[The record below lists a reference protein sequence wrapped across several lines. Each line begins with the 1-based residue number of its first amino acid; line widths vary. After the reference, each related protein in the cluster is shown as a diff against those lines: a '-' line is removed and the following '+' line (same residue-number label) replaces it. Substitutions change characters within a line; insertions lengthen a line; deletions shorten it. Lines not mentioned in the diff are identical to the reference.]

1 MRNSGDKA
9 ANLPALTS
17 VRHRRGHNT
26 RVQKTVATEHPLPS
40 IPFLSVRPLL
50 EHQATR
56 IPDAPAIL
64 APGRVPLTYGSL
76 HRHVVEMG
84 EKLRAMGIS
93 RRGRVAVVLAD
104 GPEMAVAFLS
114 VAACAVCARINPA
127 YAAEELER
135 YFADLHPHALS
146 TQSGTDSPARRAAL
160 SRDVQILELSSASHA
175 AAGLFTLAGDKR
187 RAAPKEPIEAGDTA
201 LLLPTSGTTSRPKI
215 VPLTHRNICASAYAS
230 VAALGLTEV
239 DRCLNVLP
247 LFYGHG
253 LIATVLASLAA
264 GASVVCSPGLE
275 VTRFVAWL
283 GEFRPTWCAAVPA
296 MLQAILAQARLDG
309 EPMASPL
316 RFVRTASAPL
326 PPRML
331 ADLERI
337 FAAPV
342 INFYGM
348 TETASA
354 PIAISPLPPRQR
366 KAGSVGLP

>member
-1 MRNSGDKA
+1 A
-9 ANLPALTS
+9 
-17 VRHRRGHNT
+17 
-26 RVQKTVATEHPLPS
+26 
-40 IPFLSVRPLL
+40 
-50 EHQATR
+50 
-56 IPDAPAIL
+56 
-64 APGRVPLTYGSL
+64 
-76 HRHVVEMG
+76 
-84 EKLRAMGIS
+84 
-93 RRGRVAVVLAD
+93 
-104 GPEMAVAFLS
+104 
-114 VAACAVCARINPA
+114 
-127 YAAEELER
+127 
-135 YFADLHPHALS
+135 
-146 TQSGTDSPARRAAL
+146 
-160 SRDVQILELSSASHA
+160 
-175 AAGLFTLAGDKR
+175 KR

-366 KAGSVGLP
+366 KAGSVGLAAALEVASMDDRGALLPVRQTGEIVVRGSSVTPGYEGNKRATEAAFAGDWFRTGDLGYFDDDGYLFLTGRTREIINRGGEKIAPQEVDEVLLDHPAVAEAVTFAVPHATLGEDVASAIVPRPNAAVTPKDIRQFAAGRIAEFKVPRKVLIVGEIPKGPTGKMQRVTL